1 LDTDLTKIQETVKDN
16 RHRFTLHALERIIE
30 RDIQPAEIKK
40 AILNGEVIECYPED
54 KYGPSCLILG
64 RCARKILHIQCSQD
78 PVWIITAYDP
88 SLSPEKW
95 DQNFKKR
102 ESS

>member
-1 LDTDLTKIQETVKDN
+1 MDEIRVAVENNQ
-16 RHRFTLHALERIIE
+16 HRFTLHSLERMIE
-30 RDIQPAEIKK
+30 RDIQPDEIKET
-40 AILNGEVIECYPED
+40 ILNGEIIENYPED
-54 KYGPSCLILG
+54 KYGPSCLVLG

-88 SLSPEKW
+88 TLSPEKW

-102 ESS
+102 KSS